1 MGTTVPNHTVSRE
14 NARAEKNQE
23 RTFEPHMRMESI
35 PGVPPQDEISL
46 ADLFRVC
53 VRRRRLIAA
62 TIVAC
67 LLLGVVAI
75 AFVTPRYEVEV
86 RVDRPYENE
95 VALLNLGRTSAT
107 GLGSFNS
114 EQVFGYFM
122 RELLSGHAF
131 QHFFHDLYLP
141 SLDEQQRQTPEA
153 RLQEAARKLIVVK
166 GPNERQGGPRPLYS
180 LTVAADD
187 PEKAVQWTTRFL
199 ERAAI
204 DAKTKLIEDARAGLE
219 VAVRNAQRDLEELR
233 LTAQRKRLDRAQQL
247 KEALVVAKAVGL
259 SDPQVTAV
267 RPPSSDQVSPF
278 MDGSSLYARGAKSLS
293 AELGV
298 LEHRQDDDAFI
309 AGLRDTE
316 SKLRLWEAVLEGD
329 VGRFDVYRL
338 DAEIVTPVDP
348 VKPRKALILVLA
360 LALGSISG
368 LLLALAAEALS
379 NSRARTMPSEGM
391 AERHASPARRSA
403 PAKPNSELPA

>member
-1 MGTTVPNHTVSRE
+1 
-14 NARAEKNQE
+14 
-23 RTFEPHMRMESI
+23 MRMESI
-35 PGVPPQDEISL
+35 PGVPPRDEISL
-46 ADLFRVC
+46 SDLYHVC

-62 TIVAC
+62 AIVAC
-67 LLLGVVAI
+67 LLLGAAAI
-75 AFVTPRYEVEV
+75 VFVTPRYEVEV

-107 GLGSFNS
+107 GLGSFDG

-131 QHFFHDLYLP
+131 QHFFKELYLP
-141 SLDEQQRQTPEA
+141 SLSEEQRQTPEA
-153 RLQEAARKLIVVK
+153 RLYETARKLIVVK
-166 GPNERQGGPRPLYS
+166 APGERQQNRRPLYS
-180 LTVAADD
+180 VTVAADD

-199 ERAAI
+199 ERAAV

-219 VAVRNAQRDLEELR
+219 VAVRNARRDLQELR

-329 VGRFDVYRL
+329 VGKFDVYRL
-338 DAEIVTPVDP
+338 DAGIVTPVDP
-348 VKPRKALILVLA
+348 VQPRKARILALA
-360 LALGSISG
+360 LALGSIAG
-368 LLLALAAEALS
+368 LLLALAAEAIS
-379 NSRARTMPSEGM
+379 NSRARIRPLNGM
-391 AERHASPARRSA
+391 AEHHASPARRGA
-403 PAKPNSELPA
+403 PAKSNSEVLA

>member
-1 MGTTVPNHTVSRE
+1 
-14 NARAEKNQE
+14 
-23 RTFEPHMRMESI
+23 MESI
-35 PGVPPQDEISL
+35 PGVPQQDEISL

-53 VRRRRLIAA
+53 VRRRRLIAV

-67 LLLGVVAI
+67 LLLGAAAI

-95 VALLNLGRTSAT
+95 VALLNLGRTSAA

-141 SLDEQQRQTPEA
+141 SLDEEQRQTPEA

-166 GPNERQGGPRPLYS
+166 APNERQGGPRPLYS
-180 LTVAADD
+180 VTIAADEPD
-187 PEKAVQWTTRFL
+187 KAVQWTTRFL
-199 ERAAI
+199 ERAAV
-204 DAKTKLIEDARAGLE
+204 DAKKKLIDDARAGL
-219 VAVRNAQRDLEELR
+219 AVGIRNAQRDLEELR

-247 KEALVVAKAVGL
+247 KEALVVAKAVGM
-259 SDPQVTAV
+259 SDPQVTTA

-293 AELGV
+293 AELDV
-298 LEHRQDDDAFI
+298 LENRQDDDAFI

-316 SKLRLWEAVLEGD
+316 SRLRLWQAVLEDD
-329 VGRFDVYRL
+329 VGSFDVYRL

-348 VKPRKALILVLA
+348 VKPRKALILALA
-360 LALGSISG
+360 LAVGSLAG
-368 LLLALAAEALS
+368 LLVALAAEAIA
-379 NSRARTMPSEGM
+379 NSRSRIHPLDGM
-391 AERHASPARRSA
+391 AGHRASPARRDA
-403 PAKPNSELPA
+403 PAKHDSEVLA

>member
-1 MGTTVPNHTVSRE
+1 
-14 NARAEKNQE
+14 
-23 RTFEPHMRMESI
+23 
-35 PGVPPQDEISL
+35 
-46 ADLFRVC
+46 
-53 VRRRRLIAA
+53 
-62 TIVAC
+62 
-67 LLLGVVAI
+67 
-75 AFVTPRYEVEV
+75 
-86 RVDRPYENE
+86 
-95 VALLNLGRTSAT
+95 
-107 GLGSFNS
+107 
-114 EQVFGYFM
+114 
-122 RELLSGHAF
+122 
-131 QHFFHDLYLP
+131 
-141 SLDEQQRQTPEA
+141 
-153 RLQEAARKLIVVK
+153 
-166 GPNERQGGPRPLYS
+166 ERQQNRRPLYS
-180 LTVAADD
+180 VTVAADD

-199 ERAAI
+199 ERAAV

-219 VAVRNAQRDLEELR
+219 VAVRNARRDLQELR
-233 LTAQRKRLDRAQQL
+233 LTAQRKRLDRAQQM
-247 KEALVVAKAVGL
+247 KEALVIAKAVGL

-329 VGRFDVYRL
+329 VGEFDVYRL

-379 NSRARTMPSEGM
+379 NSRARPMPS
-391 AERHASPARRSA
+391 
-403 PAKPNSELPA
+403 

>member
-1 MGTTVPNHTVSRE
+1 
-14 NARAEKNQE
+14 
-23 RTFEPHMRMESI
+23 MRMENI
-35 PGVPPQDEISL
+35 PVVQQHNDEISL
-46 ADLFRVC
+46 IDLFRIL

-62 TIVAC
+62 TIVTC
-67 LLLGVVAI
+67 LLAGVASIVLI
-75 AFVTPRYEVEV
+75 TPRYEVQV

-114 EQVFGYFM
+114 EQVFGYFL
-122 RELLSGHAF
+122 RELLSGQAF
-131 QHFFHDLYLP
+131 EHFFHDLYLP
-141 SLDEQQRQTPEA
+141 SLSEKRRQAPEA
-153 RLQEAARKLIVVK
+153 RLHEAARKMITIK
-166 GPNERQGGPRPLYS
+166 APNERQKNQRQLYS
-180 LTVAADD
+180 VTIAADD
-187 PEKAVQWTTRFL
+187 PDKAVQWMKRFL
-199 ERAAI
+199 ERAAA
-204 DAKTKLIEDARAGLE
+204 DAKIKLIDDARAGLE
-219 VAVRNAQRDLEELR
+219 VAIRNAQRDLAELR

-298 LEHRQDDDAFI
+298 LERREDDDAFI

-316 SKLRLWEAVLEGD
+316 SKLRLWEAVLESE

-348 VKPRKALILVLA
+348 VKPRKALMLA
-360 LALGSISG
+360 LALMLGAIAG
-368 LLLALAAEALS
+368 VLLALIVETVS
-379 NSRARTMPSEGM
+379 NSRSQVPPSQRATEHG
-391 AERHASPARRSA
+391 ASSARRGA
-403 PAKPNSELPA
+403 AGERAEVLA